1 MSFNFAHV
9 WATMAP
15 LSKGVAMVLLAMA
28 ISFIGV
34 TIERLIAFAKS
45 AKESRLFAGQAGKLL
60 EERRLEELVMLAK
73 KHEASTLARLF
84 GPVIVRFVQAYEGM
98 TEGALSPVELARN
111 EAGRRLEAIAEEVR
125 RGMNVIAT
133 VGSIAPFVGLLG
145 TVLGIIGAFQGIG
158 AAGSSGIGP
167 IMAGISEALVET
179 AFGLLVAIPAVIAF
193 NYLNARVSAIDTALA
208 RSSGELMD
216 ELEDHFGRVSVG
228 DGAQIVDQHAA

>member
-1 MSFNFAHV
+1 
-9 WATMAP
+9 
-15 LSKGVAMVLLAMA
+15 MVLLAMA

-34 TIERLIAFAKS
+34 TIERLIAFSKS
-45 AKESRLFAGQAGKLL
+45 AKESRFFAGQAGKLL

-84 GPVIVRFVQAYEGM
+84 GPVIVRFIHAYEGM

-179 AFGLLVAIPAVIAF
+179 AFGLLVAIPAVIAV

-228 DGAQIVDQHAA
+228 DGPHIVDQHAA

>member
-9 WATMAP
+9 WTTMAP

-34 TIERLIAFAKS
+34 TIERLIAFSKS

-60 EERRLEELVMLAK
+60 EERRLEEIVMLAK

-84 GPVIVRFVQAYEGM
+84 GPVTVRFIQAYEGM

-216 ELEDHFGRVSVG
+216 ELEDHFGRVSFG
-228 DGAQIVDQHAA
+228 DGMRVDQHAA